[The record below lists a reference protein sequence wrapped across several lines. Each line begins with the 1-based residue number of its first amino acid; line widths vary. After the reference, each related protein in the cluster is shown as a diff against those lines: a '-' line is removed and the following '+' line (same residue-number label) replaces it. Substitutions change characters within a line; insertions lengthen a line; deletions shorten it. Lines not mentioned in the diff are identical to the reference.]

1 MESPGLRYGL
11 PAAARWPTHPSSA
24 RSNRSGAMGV
34 SVKTIALVTAAAAV
48 TSASVAGCG
57 SNPKSPTASSTSAT
71 AATASHS
78 STASSA
84 QAQSADYARLL
95 IQVNDIQTPM
105 AFTAGPVIPNPNG
118 QAGVDTT
125 FSNDDKTRQIHDT
138 ILVLGDPA
146 AAASALDA
154 AKAKLADSVQG
165 TPAPAAVGTGGTTV
179 SGNSPDGSKGVMM
192 LLFTEGKAFTTLNF
206 VGPPDMFPPPEF
218 VTDLGQKQDT
228 AIKNGLPG

>member
-1 MESPGLRYGL
+1 MS
-11 PAAARWPTHPSSA
+11 
-24 RSNRSGAMGV
+24 V
-34 SVKTIALVTAAAAV
+34 SLKTIALVTAAVAV
-48 TSASVAGCG
+48 TSASAAGCS
-57 SNPKSPTASSTSAT
+57 SNPKSPTASSNSAT
-71 AATASHS
+71 SATASHS

-95 IQVNDIQTPM
+95 IQVTDIQTPM

-118 QAGVDTT
+118 QAGADTT

-154 AKAKLADSVQG
+154 AKAKLGDSVQ
-165 TPAPAAVGTGGTTV
+165 
-179 SGNSPDGSKGVMM
+179 
-192 LLFTEGKAFTTLNF
+192 EGKAFTTLNF
-206 VGPPDMFPPPEF
+206 VGPPDMLPPPDF

-228 AIKNGLPG
+228 IIKNGLTG